1 MKQYGKVIEYDGYIG
16 SVINGMGTIYK
27 FTNKDLKEDISEGDF
42 VTFTEEIFKTVEVKE
57 YLARFITK
65 TNPK

>member
-16 SVINGMGTIYK
+16 SIINGMGTIYK

-42 VTFTEEIFKTVEVKE
+42 VTFIEEIFETTEIKE

-65 TNPK
+65 TDPK